1 MYNEPCCK
9 INLGLN
15 IVGKRDDGYHDIET
29 VFYPIPLY
37 DHLEIHALNDGDPC
51 ACLCELH
58 VEDDAVDCNQDDNL
72 VVKAYKMMAR
82 HYIISSIR
90 AYLKKN
96 IPMQAG
102 LGGGSAD
109 AAYMIRLLNY
119 EYSLNLDIP
128 TMQQRAAELGS
139 DCAFFIDPRPA
150 YAWGRGELLDYSAV
164 REDLLQGFYIALV
177 KPNVAVSTRE
187 AYANVTPRKPE
198 QNCKDIVNLPIEE
211 WKHLLHNDFED
222 SVFAR
227 LPVLAEVKTELYR
240 QGALYAQMSG
250 SGSTV
255 FGIFREKPGHIE
267 ETFSGM
273 FTSVLL
279 L

>member
-1 MYNEPCCK
+1 M
-9 INLGLN
+9 
-15 IVGKRDDGYHDIET
+15 
-29 VFYPIPLY
+29 
-37 DHLEIHALNDGDPC
+37 
-51 ACLCELH
+51 
-58 VEDDAVDCNQDDNL
+58 EDDAVDCNQDDNL